1 MQISNSDSQSRA
13 VTWLEQAI
21 IGCIFLIA
29 IFAPHSIAVTQIGWL
44 AGMTLWVVRLVVYP
58 RPKLFRSPVDYAL
71 LGFFVISGLS
81 TLFSYSPFTSIGKM
95 RAASLFT
102 VVYLVSQNVRSI
114 RVVRYLAFTLIAS
127 SMINVF
133 WTAGQFALGKGV
145 KVQSVSAD
153 SPLAKAVFRTRAVNK
168 ETPIVAGDTIWQIDG
183 QRVDRPEELAAALAS
198 GSSPAKVR
206 IYRVEWMP
214 ELEVPRQLLNGTN
227 ALQQLGISGWSRGR
241 DWRATGF
248 FNHWVTYSE
257 ALQLIVSLALGFFLA
272 LKEKKSVTG
281 LLLAL
286 AVLGLVFALGL
297 TVTRASWI
305 GFALSAFAMLL
316 LTASRRTLLIVAACA
331 IPLVLVSAVWLQQK
345 RSIRFL
351 DRTDQSTSWREM
363 VWHDGFAL
371 LISKPRHLVFG
382 VGIDSIKSHW
392 REWGLF
398 DEGRQP
404 IGHMHSNILQ
414 IALERGLPAL
424 IVWLFLQAIYLR
436 MLWRNVRRKVPSL
449 PGESYDA
456 VFIRGI
462 AVGALG
468 GTIGFLASGLVHY
481 NWGDSEVVTVFYFIM
496 GLCLVVDRTDQPGTD
511 SGVRV

>member
-198 GSSPAKVR
+198 GSSPAST
-206 IYRVEWMP
+206 
-214 ELEVPRQLLNGTN
+214 PRGC
-227 ALQQLGISGWSRGR
+227 
-241 DWRATGF
+241 
-248 FNHWVTYSE
+248 
-257 ALQLIVSLALGFFLA
+257 
-272 LKEKKSVTG
+272 
-281 LLLAL
+281 
-286 AVLGLVFALGL
+286 
-297 TVTRASWI
+297 
-305 GFALSAFAMLL
+305 
-316 LTASRRTLLIVAACA
+316 AA
-331 IPLVLVSAVWLQQK
+331 
-345 RSIRFL
+345 
-351 DRTDQSTSWREM
+351 
-363 VWHDGFAL
+363 
-371 LISKPRHLVFG
+371 PR
-382 VGIDSIKSHW
+382 W
-392 REWGLF
+392 W
-398 DEGRQP
+398 
-404 IGHMHSNILQ
+404 
-414 IALERGLPAL
+414 
-424 IVWLFLQAIYLR
+424 W
-436 MLWRNVRRKVPSL
+436 
-449 PGESYDA
+449 
-456 VFIRGI
+456 
-462 AVGALG
+462 
-468 GTIGFLASGLVHY
+468 
-481 NWGDSEVVTVFYFIM
+481 
-496 GLCLVVDRTDQPGTD
+496 
-511 SGVRV
+511 